1 MHVTPVDDTYANEL
15 GLVLTPIGYCNDY
28 AYSTLSLGLQPNL
41 EDTPLHNFLEL
52 SISKDLAFTTMFPIF
67 HGLSIITT
75 SRHESFDS
83 WTKSTDPLAQKGGDD
98 YESIW

>member
-83 WTKSTDPLAQKGGDD
+83 WTKSTHPLAQKGGDD